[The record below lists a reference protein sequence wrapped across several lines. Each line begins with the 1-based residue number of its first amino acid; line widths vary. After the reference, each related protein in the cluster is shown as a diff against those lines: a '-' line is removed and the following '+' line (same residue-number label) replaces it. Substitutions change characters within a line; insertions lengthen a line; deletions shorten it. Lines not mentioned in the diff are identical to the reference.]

1 MQEDAKENLSE
12 LFRVNLAGKLFLG
25 ALGAWAVGKVV
36 DTKLR
41 GSKPEM
47 NAIASALWSSR
58 KFQEE
63 LKKPGA
69 SVDAVMEKLRVK
81 QMSASEFERV
91 MGIPWPL

>member
-1 MQEDAKENLSE
+1 MQKDSKENIYEGL
-12 LFRVNLAGKLFLG
+12 NLAGKMFLG

-36 DTKLR
+36 STKLR
-41 GSKPEM
+41 GSRDEM
-47 NAIASALWSSR
+47 GVIANALWSSR
-58 KFQEE
+58 KFQDE

-69 SVDAVMEKLRVK
+69 SVDSVMNKLRGK